1 MSLIRHLHR
10 CNNFNPESFIPFRI
24 DTNKIGCIKPAFAQ
38 QLSAWPEVFK
48 VTEAGVDLCISTRN
62 MEMRNTA
69 VAGVLTDLVRQGV
82 LSHLQNE
89 PYAVTPGARDESI
102 LVIDRAAASLFGIR
116 TFGQHLNGYV
126 MRGSDILM
134 WIGKRS
140 MDRRV
145 FPGKL
150 DQLVAGG
157 LPQGIT
163 LADNLAKEC
172 WEEAGIPGEL
182 AARARP
188 AGCVSYIAETEQGC
202 KPDTLYC
209 YDLELP
215 PEFQPI
221 CTDGEVEAFYL
232 WPIERVIDTVRKSE
246 DFKPNCNLVII
257 DFLIRRGFI
266 GPDENDYTKLVT
278 ALHPSLSCLC

>member
-1 MSLIRHLHR
+1 MEQRNAAVS
-10 CNNFNPESFIPFRI
+10 
-24 DTNKIGCIKPAFAQ
+24 
-38 QLSAWPEVFK
+38 K
-48 VTEAGVDLCISTRN
+48 VLAE
-62 MEMRNTA
+62 
-69 VAGVLTDLVRQGV
+69 LVRQGV
-82 LSHLQNE
+82 ISHLQNE
-89 PYAVTPGARDESI
+89 PYMVTPGSRDKNL

-126 MRGSDILM
+126 MRGSEMLM
-134 WIGKRS
+134 WIGRRS

-163 LADNLAKEC
+163 LAENLAKEC
-172 WEEAGIPGEL
+172 WEEAAIPAEI
-182 AARARP
+182 AAQARSV
-188 AGCVSYIAETEQGC
+188 GCVTYIAETENGC

-215 PEFQPI
+215 PEFKPR

-232 WPIERVIDTVRKSE
+232 WPIERVIDTVRKTE

-257 DFLIRRGFI
+257 DFLIRHGLI
-266 GPDENDYTKLVT
+266 SPDENHYHELVT
-278 ALHPSLSCLC
+278 GLHPSLSCLC